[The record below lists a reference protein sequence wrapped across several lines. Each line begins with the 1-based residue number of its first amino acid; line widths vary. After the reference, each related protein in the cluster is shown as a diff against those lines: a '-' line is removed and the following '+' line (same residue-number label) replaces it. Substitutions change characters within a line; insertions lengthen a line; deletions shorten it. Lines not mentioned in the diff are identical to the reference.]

1 MRLWRRDEVLSHK
14 ASVIEAVDRLSE
26 LVREPKGNAF
36 QQLRAFRKHTAVLLR
51 HLDSVSDV
59 LSSVKEM
66 QREAQGDTPANNN
79 KRWSDDE
86 DMALV
91 DLAASDGNSITS
103 IALILGRSPGAVQNR
118 LTYLVGIEHRIQR
131 ISGRFQ
137 GLIDGVMS
145 EANID
150 GEIRK
155 GSVV

>member
-1 MRLWRRDEVLSHK
+1 MRLWRRDEVERHR

-36 QQLRAFRKHTAVLLR
+36 QQLKAFRKHTAVLLR
-51 HLDSVSDV
+51 HLDEVTNVVDA
-59 LSSVKEM
+59 VKEM
-66 QREAQGDTPANNN
+66 QREAEGDAPVNSN
-79 KRWSDDE
+79 KRWSEDE
-86 DMALV
+86 DMALIE
-91 DLAASDGNSITS
+91 LAASDDTSMTS
-103 IALILGRSPGAVQNR
+103 IALHLGRTPGAVQNR
-118 LTYLVGIEHRIQR
+118 LTYLVGIERKFQR

-155 GSVV
+155 RSVI